1 MTGWKAT
8 SFMALKGKLIS
19 TPNEGSF
26 AQSRQNGTSLIERTL
41 PLLFATLMNC
51 FLIIRESFT
60 YVCGYPIAYFFIST
74 KQNADYGYMM
84 YVHIKINN
92 DGTIV
97 GK

>member
-1 MTGWKAT
+1 
-8 SFMALKGKLIS
+8 MALKGKLIN

-51 FLIIRESFT
+51 FFIVRESFI
-60 YVCGYPIAYFFIST
+60 YVCGYPIAYFFSA
-74 KQNADYGYMM
+74 KQNPDYAYMM
-84 YVHIKINN
+84 CVHIEINN